1 MGIPSAALLLAL
13 LSASPPAGARDLREF
28 YRERCVAC
36 HGADGSGRGPNGA
49 RLGGGSLLDPR
60 RMGRQEEAALVA
72 TLLRGRGAMPGFGRQ
87 LTEPEARRLL
97 AEVLRPPVGR
107 KKR

>member
-1 MGIPSAALLLAL
+1 MVPVLAL
-13 LSASPPAGARDLREF
+13 LCAARAASARDLREF

-60 RMGRQEEAALVA
+60 RPGRQEEAALVA
-72 TLLRGRGAMPGFGRQ
+72 TILRGRGAMPGFGRQ
-87 LTEPEARRLL
+87 LTETEARRLVG
-97 AEVLRPPVGR
+97 EVLRPPVGR